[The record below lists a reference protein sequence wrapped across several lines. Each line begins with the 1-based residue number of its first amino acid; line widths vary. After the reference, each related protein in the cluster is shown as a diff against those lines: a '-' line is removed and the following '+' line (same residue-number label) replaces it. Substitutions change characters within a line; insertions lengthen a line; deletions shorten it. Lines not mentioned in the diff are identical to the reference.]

1 SGRRRCGRADTDCC
15 GCAGCAAPVVTAWPT
30 VKIASWNVNSIRARQ
45 QGLITWL
52 SEAQPDVLCLQELKC
67 LDDEFPALDVKVA
80 GYDSACYGQRSYN
93 GVAIVSTSKLSDVK
107 RGFEDELSDGQSRV
121 IAATVG
127 GVRVLSVYAPNGQS
141 VDSEAFRYK
150 LEWYERLR
158 RHLD

>member
-1 SGRRRCGRADTDCC
+1 
-15 GCAGCAAPVVTAWPT
+15 
-30 VKIASWNVNSIRARQ
+30 RQ

-107 RGFEDELSDGQSRV
+107 RGFEDELSDGQSRG

-127 GVRVLSVYAPNGQS
+127 GGRVLSVYAPNGQS

-158 RHLD
+158 RHLDVRYRPDEPLAICGDFNVAPEPRDVHDPKLWEGQTMFTQ